1 MSQKKFILERI
12 EEWVMEG
19 LISPQQADLLR
30 QKEREIKHIPQARR
44 VNVNEIVVYL
54 GSLIIFLALALLVG
68 LNWDALGST
77 ARILSVVVPTVCLL
91 ALGWW
96 LRGSTS
102 GRLQRGAQAVWLG
115 GCLTSGLAFGV
126 TLYELG
132 IVDCSK
138 LQEMGPAHPLF
149 ITSFLLATCVSGFA
163 FLLLTTA
170 TQSIVFHL
178 CGSAALLTL
187 VGWLDYKLVYIS
199 SFHQNLLFLG
209 LGLATAGLWLALSE
223 WLLTRERK
231 DLILVSRGFGALTVL
246 GFTVVL
252 AMQGY
257 ALLWQE
263 AVMAAIAFL
272 ADVFLIAASVKRQS
286 QIFLYS
292 GAAGLLVLITYLCV
306 EYFADRIGMPIALLI
321 IGALFIGLGLG
332 TRQLVNRIR
341 TSR

>member
-1 MSQKKFILERI
+1 MTQEKFILKRI
-12 EEWVMEG
+12 EGWVKEG
-19 LISPQQADLLR
+19 LISPQQADSLR
-30 QKEREIKHIPQARR
+30 QKERETKDIPQPQR
-44 VNVNEIVVYL
+44 VNVNEIIVYL
-54 GSLIIFLALALLVG
+54 GSLIVFLAIALLVS
-68 LNWDALGST
+68 LNWEALGST

-96 LRGSTS
+96 LRDSAS
-102 GRLQRGAQAVWLG
+102 MRLQRGAQALWLG
-115 GCLTSGLAFGV
+115 GCLVSGLAFGV
-126 TLYELG
+126 ILYELG
-132 IVDCSK
+132 IIDCSK
-138 LQEMGPAHPLF
+138 LHEIGPAHPLF
-149 ITSFLLATCVSGFA
+149 ITSFLLATCVAGVA

-178 CGSAALLTL
+178 CGSATLLAL
-187 VGWLDYKLVYIS
+187 VGWLDYKLVSLS
-199 SFHQNLLFLG
+199 SFHQNLLFLA
-209 LGLATAGLWLALSE
+209 LGLAIAGLWLALSE
-223 WLLTRERK
+223 WLLSRERK

-246 GFTVVL
+246 GFTLVL

-257 ALLWQE
+257 AMPWQE

-306 EYFADRIGMPIALLI
+306 NYFADRIGMPIALLI
-321 IGALFIGLGLG
+321 IGVLFIGLGLG
-332 TRQLVNRIR
+332 TKQLVNRIR